1 MNRELIHIIEQ
12 MSKERGIPKESIIE
26 TLESALLSAVRKKY
40 GLQVEINITIDHESG
55 EIAMNA
61 LKKIVAKVTN
71 PEEEISLK
79 DAKKIDSSKKVDDEV
94 ETPISLENFGR
105 IAAQTAKQVL
115 FQRVREAEKEAI
127 FEEYKD
133 RAGEI
138 VSGVIIRKEKG
149 SYFVALGRAEAVLP
163 IKSTLPTENLKRG
176 ETVRTYIEEVKVT
189 QKGPII
195 LLSRSH
201 PNFVAELFKME
212 IPEIYEGLVVIK
224 DIVREAGDRTKL
236 TVSSKNPMVDPV
248 GACVGMKGTRV
259 QSIVRELRGER
270 IDIIPWMEDPRV
282 LLAKALS
289 PAIVESIGINE
300 EEKSAMVVVNDQQLS
315 IAIGKKGQNVRLAM
329 KLTGWDIDIISE
341 TEYNKMRRG
350 EIEMQL
356 GELTSESEANEKDQA
371 SASENETNE
380 GEQASESESEK
391 KEEDQASES
400 ESETKK
406 EEQASESVS
415 EINEEDKAS
424 EDEQED

>member
-12 MSKERGIPKESIIE
+12 MSKERGIPKESILG

-40 GLQVEINITIDHESG
+40 GIEPEVKITIDDESG
-55 EIAMNA
+55 EIAISA
-61 LKKIVAKVTN
+61 LKKIVKKVADPTS
-71 PEEEISLK
+71 EISLK
-79 DAKKIDSSKKVDDEV
+79 DAQKIDPSKQLDENIDS
-94 ETPISLENFGR
+94 PLAIENFGR

-133 RAGEI
+133 KAGQI
-138 VSGVIIRKEKG
+138 VSGVVIRKEKG
-149 SYFVALGRAEAVLP
+149 SYFVALGRAEATLP
-163 IKSTLPTENLKRG
+163 IKSTLPTESLKRG
-176 ETVRTYIEEVKVT
+176 ETIRTYIEDVKVT
-189 QKGPII
+189 PRGPVI
-195 LLSRSH
+195 LLSRTH

-236 TVSSKNPMVDPV
+236 TVYSKNSMVDPV

-270 IDIIPWMEDPRV
+270 IDIIPWTDDPRV
-282 LLAKALS
+282 LIAKALS
-289 PAIVESIGINE
+289 PATVESIGINE
-300 EEKSAMVVVNDQQLS
+300 EEKSALVVVNDQQLS

-341 TEYNKMRRG
+341 TEYNKMRKG

-356 GELTSESEANEKDQA
+356 GELQGEGQEGTAEETRSPADQA
-371 SASENETNE
+371 A
-380 GEQASESESEK
+380 
-391 KEEDQASES
+391 
-400 ESETKK
+400 
-406 EEQASESVS
+406 
-415 EINEEDKAS
+415 
-424 EDEQED
+424 EDEQQE

>member
-189 QKGPII
+189 QKGPVI
-195 LLSRSH
+195 LLSRAH

-356 GELTSESEANEKDQA
+356 GELTSESEANEKAQA
-371 SASENETNE
+371 SESENETNE
-380 GEQASESESEK
+380 EEQASESESEIK
-391 KEEDQASES
+391 KEER
-400 ESETKK
+400 
-406 EEQASESVS
+406 ASESVS

>member
-12 MSKERGIPKESIIE
+12 MSKERGIPKESILA

-40 GLQVEINITIDHESG
+40 GLEAEINIKIDTDSG
-55 EIAMNA
+55 EIVATA
-61 LKKIVAKVTN
+61 LKKIVKKVN
-71 PEEEISLK
+71 EPMSEISLK
-79 DAKKIDSSKKVDDEV
+79 DAKKIDPAKALDDTVDS
-94 ETPISLENFGR
+94 PIPLDDFGR

-133 RAGEI
+133 KAGQI

-149 SYFVALGRAEAVLP
+149 SYFVALGRAEATLP
-163 IKSTLPTENLKRG
+163 IKATLPTESLKRG
-176 ETVRTYIEEVKVT
+176 ETIRTYIEDVRVT
-189 QKGPII
+189 PRGPAIM
-195 LLSRSH
+195 LSRTH

-236 TVSSKNPMVDPV
+236 TVYSKNSMVDPV

-270 IDIIPWMEDPRV
+270 IDIIPWTEDPRV
-282 LLAKALS
+282 LIAKALS
-289 PAIVESIGINE
+289 PAAVESIGINE
-300 EEKSAMVVVNDQQLS
+300 EEKTAMVVVNDQQLS

-341 TEYNKMRRG
+341 TEYGKMRKG
-350 EIEMQL
+350 EIESQL
-356 GELTSESEANEKDQA
+356 GELQ
-371 SASENETNE
+371 
-380 GEQASESESEK
+380 
-391 KEEDQASES
+391 EERRM
-400 ESETKK
+400 
-406 EEQASESVS
+406 
-415 EINEEDKAS
+415 NEEDNARSREDNAS
-424 EDEQED
+424 EDEEQ